1 MLMLRVA
8 FRNIFRQKRRS
19 LLTFLTILFGF
30 VLSSL
35 AIGVTFGTFNG
46 VVDSFTRTNLGHIQ
60 IHEKDYLDRPALYR
74 TVDDVPRVSRLLASL
89 PEVEAW
95 APRCYAAGLAS
106 LGDKTSGVQ
115 VIGID
120 PERENGAS
128 RFNQKIKEGRVFR
141 PDSSKEVILGAGLAK
156 YLKARPGDE
165 VVIVSQAA
173 DGSIANDAYRVVGL
187 LDSGNVESDR
197 IAFYLPLKSAQELF
211 VLDGKA
217 HEIIVVA
224 RRLDQVDVLAGRI
237 TKGLQSSGLSVQTWK
252 EFARAFY
259 QYMMRDRR
267 NHKTMTYIIL
277 MIVAIGVLNTILMAV
292 LERRR
297 EYGILKAV
305 GTKPRHIFALILLE
319 ANFLALLAV
328 AAGSVLSLALNG
340 YLAVHGFLYA
350 QDVTFAGMQF
360 SRVYSALNVEVFAIP
375 AVTILVFTS
384 LVAFF
389 PALKA
394 SRLDPAR
401 TMRLY

>member
-30 VLSSL
+30 VLSSV
-35 AIGVTFGTFNG
+35 AIGVTIGTYHE
-46 VVDSFTRTNLGHIQ
+46 VVDAFTRTNLGHIQ

-74 TVDDVPRVSRLLASL
+74 TVDDVPKIGRLLAGL

-106 LGDKTSGVQ
+106 LGERTSGAQ

-128 RFNQKIKEGRVFR
+128 RFNKKIKEGRAFR

-156 YLKARPGDE
+156 YLKAKLGDE

-173 DGSIANDAYRVVGL
+173 DGSIANDVYRLVGL

-197 IAFYLPLKSAQELF
+197 VAFYLPLKTAQELF

-224 RRLDQVDVLAGRI
+224 RRLEGVEALAGRI
-237 TKGLQSSGLSVQTWK
+237 TQNLRDPALSVQPWK
-252 EFARAFY
+252 EFARAFHRA
-259 QYMMRDRR
+259 MTRDRR
-267 NHKTMTYIIL
+267 GHQTLTYVIL
-277 MIVAIGVLNTILMAV
+277 MIVAIGVLNTILMSV

-305 GTKPRHIFALILLE
+305 GTKPRHIFTLILLE
-319 ANFLALLAV
+319 ANFLALLAI
-328 AAGSVLSLALNG
+328 ALGSLLSLALNG
-340 YLAVHGFLYA
+340 YLAVRGVPFA
-350 QDVTFAGMQF
+350 EGVTFGGMEL
-360 SRVYSALNVEVFAIP
+360 STIYSSLSLEVFAIP
-375 AVTILVFTS
+375 ALTILLFTS
-384 LVAFF
+384 LVAVF
-389 PALKA
+389 PAMKA

>member
-1 MLMLRVA
+1 
-8 FRNIFRQKRRS
+8 
-19 LLTFLTILFGF
+19 
-30 VLSSL
+30 
-35 AIGVTFGTFNG
+35 
-46 VVDSFTRTNLGHIQ
+46 
-60 IHEKDYLDRPALYR
+60 
-74 TVDDVPRVSRLLASL
+74 
-89 PEVEAW
+89 
-95 APRCYAAGLAS
+95 

-156 YLKARPGDE
+156 YLKAQPGDE

-173 DGSIANDAYRVVGL
+173 DGSIANDAYRIVGL
-187 LDSGNVESDR
+187 LDSGSPESDR
-197 IAFYLPLKSAQELF
+197 VAFYLPLKSAQELF
-211 VLDGKA
+211 VLDGRA

-224 RRLDQVDVLAGRI
+224 RRLDRVDALAGRI
-237 TKGLQSSGLSVQTWK
+237 TNGLQSPGLSVQTWK

-267 NHKTMTYIIL
+267 NHQTMTYIIL

-319 ANFLALLAV
+319 ANFLAFLAV
-328 AAGSVLSLALNG
+328 AAGSALSLALNG
-340 YLAVHGFLYA
+340 YLAVHGFQYA
-350 QDVTFAGMQF
+350 QDFTFAGMQF

>member
-19 LLTFLTILFGF
+19 LLTFITILFGF

-35 AIGVTFGTFNG
+35 VIGLTFGTFNG
-46 VVDSFTRTNLGHIQ
+46 VVDTFTRTNLGHIQ

-74 TVDDVPRVSRLLASL
+74 TVDDIPGLGRVLAGL
-89 PEVEAW
+89 PEIEAW

-128 RFNQKIKEGRVFR
+128 RFNKKIKEGRVFR
-141 PDSSKEVILGAGLAK
+141 PDSSKEVILGTGLAK
-156 YLKARPGDE
+156 YLKARLGDE

-173 DGSIANDAYRVVGL
+173 DGSIANDAYRLVGL
-187 LDSGNVESDR
+187 LDSGNLESDR
-197 IAFYLPLKSAQELF
+197 VAFYLPLKTAQELF
-211 VLDGKA
+211 VLDGRA

-224 RRLDQVDVLAGRI
+224 RRLDRVDALAGRI
-237 TKGLQSSGLSVQTWK
+237 TAGLQNPGLSVQSWK
-252 EFARAFY
+252 EYARSFY

-267 NHKTMTYIIL
+267 SHRTMTYIIL
-277 MIVAIGVLNTILMAV
+277 MIVAIGVLNTILMSV

-297 EYGILKAV
+297 EYGLLKAV

-319 ANFLALLAV
+319 ANLLALLAV
-328 AAGSVLSLALNG
+328 AAGAVLALALNG
-340 YLAVHGFLYA
+340 YLAVHGFRYA
-350 QDVTFAGMQF
+350 QDFTFGGMQL
-360 SRVYSALNVEVFAIP
+360 SRVYSAVNVDAFAIP
-375 AVTILVFTS
+375 AATILVFTS

-394 SRLDPAR
+394 SHLDPAR
-401 TMRLY
+401 TMRLH

>member
-1 MLMLRVA
+1 VNDLP
-8 FRNIFRQKRRS
+8 
-19 LLTFLTILFGF
+19 
-30 VLSSL
+30 
-35 AIGVTFGTFNG
+35 
-46 VVDSFTRTNLGHIQ
+46 Q
-60 IHEKDYLDRPALYR
+60 I
-74 TVDDVPRVSRLLASL
+74 SRLLAGL

-128 RFNQKIKEGRVFR
+128 RFNKKIKQGRVFR
-141 PDSSKEVILGAGLAK
+141 PDSYKEVILGAGLAK

-173 DGSIANDAYRVVGL
+173 DGSIANDAYRLVGL
-187 LDSGNVESDR
+187 LDSGSPDSDR
-197 IAFYLPLKSAQELF
+197 IAFYLPLKTAQELF
-211 VLDGKA
+211 VLDGRA

-224 RRLDQVDVLAGRI
+224 RRLDRVDTLAGRI
-237 TKGLQSSGLSVQTWK
+237 AAGLQSSGLSVQTWK
-252 EFARAFY
+252 EFARSFY
-259 QYMMRDRR
+259 QAMLRDRR
-267 NHKTMTYIIL
+267 NHQLMTYIIL
-277 MIVAIGVLNTILMAV
+277 LIVAIGVLNTILMSV

-319 ANFLALLAV
+319 ANILALLAT
-328 AAGSVLSLALNG
+328 ALGAVLTLGING
-340 YLAVHGFLYA
+340 YLSVKGIRYA
-350 QDVTFAGMQF
+350 QDITFGGMQLNK
-360 SRVYSALNVEVFAIP
+360 VYSAVNVETFLVP
-375 AVTILVFTS
+375 ALTILVFTS
-384 LVAFF
+384 VVAFF

>member
-1 MLMLRVA
+1 MLMFRVA

-30 VLSSL
+30 VLSSV
-35 AIGVTFGTFNG
+35 AIGVTLGTFNS

-74 TVDDVPRVSRLLASL
+74 TVDDVTQISRLLAGL

-115 VIGID
+115 VVGID

-128 RFNQKIKEGRVFR
+128 RFNKKIKEGRVFR
-141 PDSSKEVILGAGLAK
+141 PDSSKEVILGSGLAK
-156 YLKARPGDE
+156 YLKARLDDE

-173 DGSIANDAYRVVGL
+173 DGSIANDAYRLVGL

-197 IAFYLPLKSAQELF
+197 VAFYLPIKSAQELF

-217 HEIIVVA
+217 HEIIIVA
-224 RRLDQVDVLAGRI
+224 RRLDRADALAGRI
-237 TKGLQSSGLSVQTWK
+237 TQDLQSPGLSIQTWK
-252 EFARAFY
+252 EFARTFY

-267 NHKTMTYIIL
+267 NHQTMTYIIL
-277 MIVAIGVLNTILMAV
+277 MIAAIGVLNTILMAV

-319 ANFLALLAV
+319 ANLLALLAV
-328 AAGSVLSLALNG
+328 AAGSVLALALNG
-340 YLAVHGFLYA
+340 YLSVHGLKYG
-350 QDVTFAGMQF
+350 QDVTFAGMEL
-360 SRVYSALNVEVFAIP
+360 STVYSSLNLEVFAIP
-375 AVTILVFTS
+375 ALTILLFTS

>member
-19 LLTFLTILFGF
+19 LLTFLTIFFGF

-35 AIGVTFGTFNG
+35 AIGITFGTFNG

-74 TVDDVPRVSRLLASL
+74 TVDDVPRVSRLLGSL

-128 RFNQKIKEGRVFR
+128 RFNKKIKEGRVFR

-187 LDSGNVESDR
+187 LDSGNPESDR
-197 IAFYLPLKSAQELF
+197 IAFYLPLKTAQELF
-211 VLDGKA
+211 VLDGRA
-217 HEIIVVA
+217 HQIIVVA
-224 RRLDQVDVLAGRI
+224 RRLDQVDALAGRI
-237 TKGLQSSGLSVQTWK
+237 TTGLQSSGLSVQTWK
-252 EFARAFY
+252 EFARSFY
-259 QYMMRDRR
+259 EAMMRDRR
-267 NHKTMTYIIL
+267 NHQIMTYIIL

-328 AAGSVLSLALNG
+328 AAGSALSLALNG
-340 YLAVHGFLYA
+340 YLAVHGIQYA
-350 QDVTFAGMQF
+350 QDVTFAGMQL
-360 SRVYSALNVEVFAIP
+360 SRVYSAVNIEAFAIP
-375 AVTILVFTS
+375 ALTILVFTS
-384 LVAFF
+384 LVALF

-401 TMRLY
+401 TMRMY

>member
-35 AIGVTFGTFNG
+35 VIGVTFGTFNG
-46 VVDSFTRTNLGHIQ
+46 VVDTFTRTNLGHIQ
-60 IHEKDYLDRPALYR
+60 IHEKDYLDRPTLYR
-74 TVDDVPRVSRLLASL
+74 TLDDIPSVGRVLAGL

-106 LGDKTSGVQ
+106 LGERTSGVQ

-173 DGSIANDAYRVVGL
+173 DGSIANDAYRIVGL
-187 LDSGNVESDR
+187 LDSGSPESDR
-197 IAFYLPLKSAQELF
+197 VAFYLPLKSAQELF
-211 VLDGKA
+211 VLDGRA

-224 RRLDQVDVLAGRI
+224 RRLDRVDALAGRI
-237 TKGLQSSGLSVQTWK
+237 TNGLQSPGLSVQTWK

-267 NHKTMTYIIL
+267 NHQTMTYIIL

-319 ANFLALLAV
+319 ANFLAFLAV
-328 AAGSVLSLALNG
+328 AAGSALSLALNG
-340 YLAVHGFLYA
+340 YLAVHGFQYA
-350 QDVTFAGMQF
+350 QDFTFAGMQF

>member
-19 LLTFLTILFGF
+19 LLTFLTIFFGF

-35 AIGVTFGTFNG
+35 AIGITFGTFNG

-74 TVDDVPRVSRLLASL
+74 TVDDVPRVSRLLGSL

-128 RFNQKIKEGRVFR
+128 RFNKKIKEGRVFR

-187 LDSGNVESDR
+187 LDSGNPESDR
-197 IAFYLPLKSAQELF
+197 IAFYLPLKTAQELF
-211 VLDGKA
+211 VLDGRA
-217 HEIIVVA
+217 HQIIVVA
-224 RRLDQVDVLAGRI
+224 RRLDQVDALAGRI
-237 TKGLQSSGLSVQTWK
+237 TTGLQSSGLSVQTWK
-252 EFARAFY
+252 EFARSFY
-259 QYMMRDRR
+259 EAMMRDRR
-267 NHKTMTYIIL
+267 NHQTMTYIIL

-328 AAGSVLSLALNG
+328 AAGSALSLALNG
-340 YLAVHGFLYA
+340 YLAVHGIQYA
-350 QDVTFAGMQF
+350 QDVTFAGMQL
-360 SRVYSALNVEVFAIP
+360 SRVYSAVNIEAFAIP
-375 AVTILVFTS
+375 ALTILVFTS
-384 LVAFF
+384 LVALF

-401 TMRLY
+401 TMRMY

>member
-19 LLTFLTILFGF
+19 LLTFLTIFFGF

-60 IHEKDYLDRPALYR
+60 IHEKNYLDRPALYR
-74 TVDDVPRVSRLLASL
+74 TVDDIPRVSRLLASL

-156 YLKARPGDE
+156 YLKAKPGDE

-187 LDSGNVESDR
+187 LDSGNPESDR

-211 VLDGKA
+211 VLDGRA

-224 RRLDQVDVLAGRI
+224 RRLDQVDALAGRI
-237 TKGLQSSGLSVQTWK
+237 TKGLQNPGLSVQTWK
-252 EFARAFY
+252 EFARSFY

-297 EYGILKAV
+297 EYGILKAI
-305 GTKPRHIFALILLE
+305 GTKPRHIFTLILLE

-328 AAGSVLSLALNG
+328 ATGSILSLALNG
-340 YLAVHGFLYA
+340 YLAVHGFQYA
-350 QDVTFAGMQF
+350 QDFTFAGMQF

>member
-19 LLTFLTILFGF
+19 LLTFLTIFFGF

-35 AIGVTFGTFNG
+35 AIGITFGTFNG

-60 IHEKDYLDRPALYR
+60 IHEKDYLDRPTLYR
-74 TVDDVPRVSRLLASL
+74 TVDDVSRVSRLLGSL

-128 RFNQKIKEGRVFR
+128 RFNKKIKEGRVFR

-187 LDSGNVESDR
+187 LDSGSPESDR

-224 RRLDQVDVLAGRI
+224 RR
-237 TKGLQSSGLSVQTWK
+237 
-252 EFARAFY
+252 
-259 QYMMRDRR
+259 
-267 NHKTMTYIIL
+267 
-277 MIVAIGVLNTILMAV
+277 
-292 LERRR
+292 
-297 EYGILKAV
+297 
-305 GTKPRHIFALILLE
+305 
-319 ANFLALLAV
+319 
-328 AAGSVLSLALNG
+328 
-340 YLAVHGFLYA
+340 
-350 QDVTFAGMQF
+350 
-360 SRVYSALNVEVFAIP
+360 
-375 AVTILVFTS
+375 
-384 LVAFF
+384 
-389 PALKA
+389 
-394 SRLDPAR
+394 
-401 TMRLY
+401 

>member
-19 LLTFLTILFGF
+19 LLTFLTIFFGF

-35 AIGVTFGTFNG
+35 AIGITFGTFNG

-74 TVDDVPRVSRLLASL
+74 TVDDVPRVSRLLGSL

-95 APRCYAAGLAS
+95 APRCYAAGLVS

-128 RFNQKIKEGRVFR
+128 RFNKKIKEGHVFR

-187 LDSGNVESDR
+187 LDSGNPESDR
-197 IAFYLPLKSAQELF
+197 IAFYLPLKTAQELF
-211 VLDGKA
+211 VLDGRA
-217 HEIIVVA
+217 HQIIVVA
-224 RRLDQVDVLAGRI
+224 RRLDQVDALAGRI
-237 TKGLQSSGLSVQTWK
+237 TKGLQGSGLSVQTWK
-252 EFARAFY
+252 EFARSFY
-259 QYMMRDRR
+259 EAMMRDRR
-267 NHKTMTYIIL
+267 NHQTMTYIIL

-328 AAGSVLSLALNG
+328 AAGSALSLALNG
-340 YLAVHGFLYA
+340 YLAVHGIQYA
-350 QDVTFAGMQF
+350 QDVTFAGMQL
-360 SRVYSALNVEVFAIP
+360 SRVYSAVNIEAFAIP
-375 AVTILVFTS
+375 AATILVFTS
-384 LVAFF
+384 LVALF

-401 TMRLY
+401 TMRMY

>member
-1 MLMLRVA
+1 MLMLRLA

-35 AIGVTFGTFNG
+35 VIGMTFGTFNG
-46 VVDSFTRTNLGHIQ
+46 VVNTFTRTNLGHIQ

-74 TVDDVPRVSRLLASL
+74 TVDDIPRISRLLGSL

-106 LGDKTSGVQ
+106 LGDRTSGVQ

-128 RFNQKIKEGRVFR
+128 RFNKKIKEGRLFR
-141 PDSSKEVILGAGLAK
+141 PDSYREVILGTGLAK
-156 YLKARPGDE
+156 YLKARLGDE

-173 DGSIANDAYRVVGL
+173 DGSIANDAYRLVGL
-187 LDSGNVESDR
+187 LESGSVESDR
-197 IAFYLPLKSAQELF
+197 VAFYMPIKSAQELF
-211 VLDGKA
+211 ALDGRA
-217 HEIIVVA
+217 HEIIIVA
-224 RRLDQVDVLAGRI
+224 RRLDQVDALAGRI
-237 TKGLQSSGLSVQTWK
+237 TAGLQNPGLSAQTWK
-252 EFARAFY
+252 EYARSFY

-267 NHKTMTYIIL
+267 SHRTMTYIIL
-277 MIVAIGVLNTILMAV
+277 MIVAIGVLNTILMSV

-297 EYGILKAV
+297 EYGLLKAV

-319 ANFLALLAV
+319 ANILALLAV
-328 AAGSVLSLALNG
+328 AAGSVLALALNG
-340 YLAVHGFLYA
+340 YLAVHGFRYA
-350 QDVTFAGMQF
+350 QEFTFGGMQL
-360 SRVYSALNVEVFAIP
+360 SRAYSAVNVDTFAIP
-375 AVTILVFTS
+375 AATVLVFTS

-389 PALKA
+389 PAWKA

-401 TMRLY
+401 TMRLH

>member
-35 AIGVTFGTFNG
+35 AIGVTYGTFNG

-74 TVDDVPRVSRLLASL
+74 TVDDVPRISRLLGSL

-156 YLKARPGDE
+156 YLKAQPGDE

-173 DGSIANDAYRVVGL
+173 DGSIANDAYRIVGL
-187 LDSGNVESDR
+187 LDSGSPESDR
-197 IAFYLPLKSAQELF
+197 VAFYLPLKSAQELF
-211 VLDGKA
+211 VLDGRA

-224 RRLDQVDVLAGRI
+224 RRLDRVDALAGRI
-237 TKGLQSSGLSVQTWK
+237 TNGLQSPGLSVQTWK

-267 NHKTMTYIIL
+267 NHQTMTYIIL

-319 ANFLALLAV
+319 ANFLAFLAV
-328 AAGSVLSLALNG
+328 AAGSALSLALNG
-340 YLAVHGFLYA
+340 YLAVHGFQYA
-350 QDVTFAGMQF
+350 QDFTFAGMQF

>member
-19 LLTFLTILFGF
+19 LLTFLTIFFGF

-35 AIGVTFGTFNG
+35 AIGITFGTFNG

-74 TVDDVPRVSRLLASL
+74 TVDDVPRVSRLLGSL

-128 RFNQKIKEGRVFR
+128 RFNKKIKEGRVFR

-187 LDSGNVESDR
+187 LDSGNPESDR
-197 IAFYLPLKSAQELF
+197 IAFYLPLKTAQELF
-211 VLDGKA
+211 VLDGRA
-217 HEIIVVA
+217 HQIIVVA
-224 RRLDQVDVLAGRI
+224 RRLDRVDALAGRI

-252 EFARAFY
+252 EFARSFY
-259 QYMMRDRR
+259 EAMMRDRR
-267 NHKTMTYIIL
+267 NHQIMTYIIL

-328 AAGSVLSLALNG
+328 AAGSALSLALNG
-340 YLAVHGFLYA
+340 YLAVHGIQYA
-350 QDVTFAGMQF
+350 QDVTFAGMQL
-360 SRVYSALNVEVFAIP
+360 SRVYSAVNIEAFAIP
-375 AVTILVFTS
+375 AATILVFTS
-384 LVAFF
+384 LVALF

-401 TMRLY
+401 TMRMY

>member
-35 AIGVTFGTFNG
+35 TIGVTFGTFNG

-74 TVDDVPRVSRLLASL
+74 TVDDIPRIGRLLGGL

-106 LGDKTSGVQ
+106 LGDRTSGVQ

-120 PERENGAS
+120 PDRENGAS
-128 RFNQKIKEGRVFR
+128 RFDQKIKEGRSFR
-141 PDSSKEVILGAGLAK
+141 PGSSKEAILGTGLAK

-165 VVIVSQAA
+165 VVVVSQAA
-173 DGSIANDAYRVVGL
+173 DGSIANDAFRFVGL

-197 IAFYLPLKSAQELF
+197 SAFYLPLQTAQELF
-211 VLDGKA
+211 VLDGRA

-224 RRLDQVDVLAGRI
+224 RRLDQVDALAGRI
-237 TKGLQSSGLSVQTWK
+237 TAGLHNSGLSVLTWK
-252 EFARAFY
+252 EYARSFY

-267 NHKTMTYIIL
+267 SHRTMTYIVL

-297 EYGILKAV
+297 EYGLLKAV
-305 GTKPRHIFALILLE
+305 GTKPRHIFGLILLE

-328 AAGSVLSLALNG
+328 AAGSVLALAING
-340 YLAVHGFLYA
+340 YLAVHGFRYV
-350 QDVTFAGMQF
+350 QDFTFAGMQF
-360 SRVYSALNVEVFAIP
+360 SRVYSAINFQVFAVP
-375 AVTILVFTS
+375 ALTILVFTS

-389 PALKA
+389 PALRA
-394 SRLDPAR
+394 SRLEPAR
-401 TMRLY
+401 TMHLY

>member
-35 AIGVTFGTFNG
+35 AIGMTFGTFNS

-74 TVDDVPRVSRLLASL
+74 TVNDLPQISRLLAGL

-128 RFNQKIKEGRVFR
+128 RFNKKIKQGRVFR
-141 PDSSKEVILGAGLAK
+141 PDSYKEVILGAGLAK

-173 DGSIANDAYRVVGL
+173 DGSIANDAYRLVGL
-187 LDSGNVESDR
+187 LDSGSPDSDR
-197 IAFYLPLKSAQELF
+197 IAFYLPLKTAQELF
-211 VLDGKA
+211 VLDGRA

-224 RRLDQVDVLAGRI
+224 RRLDRVDTLAGRI
-237 TKGLQSSGLSVQTWK
+237 AAGLQSSGLSVQTWK
-252 EFARAFY
+252 EFARSFY
-259 QYMMRDRR
+259 QAMLRDRR
-267 NHKTMTYIIL
+267 NHQLMTYIIL
-277 MIVAIGVLNTILMAV
+277 LIVAIGVLNTILMSV

-319 ANFLALLAV
+319 ANILALLAT
-328 AAGSVLSLALNG
+328 ALGAVLTLGING
-340 YLAVHGFLYA
+340 YLSVKGIRYA
-350 QDVTFAGMQF
+350 QDITFGGMQLNK
-360 SRVYSALNVEVFAIP
+360 VYSAVNVETFLVP
-375 AVTILVFTS
+375 ALTILVFTS
-384 LVAFF
+384 VVAFF

>member
-19 LLTFLTILFGF
+19 LLTFLTIFFGF

-74 TVDDVPRVSRLLASL
+74 TVDDVPRVSRLLGSL

-106 LGDKTSGVQ
+106 LGERTSGVQ

-120 PERENGAS
+120 PQRENGAS

-187 LDSGNVESDR
+187 LDSGNPESDR

-224 RRLDQVDVLAGRI
+224 RRLDRVDALASRI
-237 TKGLQSSGLSVQTWK
+237 TTGLQNSGLSVQTWK
-252 EFARAFY
+252 EFARSFY

-267 NHKTMTYIIL
+267 NHKTMTTIIL

-328 AAGSVLSLALNG
+328 AAGSALSLALNG
-340 YLAVHGFLYA
+340 YLAVHGIQYA

-360 SRVYSALNVEVFAIP
+360 TRVYSALNVEVFAIP

-384 LVAFF
+384 LVALF

-401 TMRLY
+401 TMRMY

>member
-35 AIGVTFGTFNG
+35 AIGMTFGTFNS

-74 TVDDVPRVSRLLASL
+74 TVNDLPQISRLLAGL

-106 LGDKTSGVQ
+106 LGDRTSGVQ

-128 RFNQKIKEGRVFR
+128 RFNKKIKQGRVFR
-141 PDSSKEVILGAGLAK
+141 PDSYKEVILGAGLAK

-173 DGSIANDAYRVVGL
+173 DGSIANDAYRLVGL
-187 LDSGNVESDR
+187 LDSGSPDSDR
-197 IAFYLPLKSAQELF
+197 IAFYLPLKTAQELF
-211 VLDGKA
+211 VLDGRA

-224 RRLDQVDVLAGRI
+224 RRLDRVDTLAGRI
-237 TKGLQSSGLSVQTWK
+237 AAGLQSSGLSVQTWK
-252 EFARAFY
+252 EFARSFY
-259 QYMMRDRR
+259 QAMLRDRR
-267 NHKTMTYIIL
+267 NHQLMTYIIL
-277 MIVAIGVLNTILMAV
+277 LIVAIGVLNTILMSV

-319 ANFLALLAV
+319 ANILALLAT
-328 AAGSVLSLALNG
+328 ALGAVLTLGING
-340 YLAVHGFLYA
+340 YLSVKGIRYA
-350 QDVTFAGMQF
+350 QDITFGGMQLNK
-360 SRVYSALNVEVFAIP
+360 VYSAVNVETFLVP
-375 AVTILVFTS
+375 ALTILVFTS
-384 LVAFF
+384 VVAFF

>member
-19 LLTFLTILFGF
+19 LLTFLTIFFGF

-35 AIGVTFGTFNG
+35 AIGITFGTFNG

-74 TVDDVPRVSRLLASL
+74 TVDDVPRVSRLLGSL

-128 RFNQKIKEGRVFR
+128 RFNKKIKEGRVFR

-187 LDSGNVESDR
+187 LDSGNPESDR
-197 IAFYLPLKSAQELF
+197 IAFYLPLKTAQELF
-211 VLDGKA
+211 VLDGRA
-217 HEIIVVA
+217 HQIIVVA
-224 RRLDQVDVLAGRI
+224 RRLDQVDALAGRI
-237 TKGLQSSGLSVQTWK
+237 TTGLQSSGLSVQTWK
-252 EFARAFY
+252 EFARSFY
-259 QYMMRDRR
+259 EAMMRDRR
-267 NHKTMTYIIL
+267 NHQIMTYIIL

-328 AAGSVLSLALNG
+328 AAGSALSLALNG
-340 YLAVHGFLYA
+340 YLAVHGIQYA
-350 QDVTFAGMQF
+350 QDVTFAGMQL
-360 SRVYSALNVEVFAIP
+360 SRVYSAVNIEAFAIP
-375 AVTILVFTS
+375 AATILVFTS
-384 LVAFF
+384 LVALF

-401 TMRLY
+401 TMRMY